1 MILKRNFQEDK
12 NKTLNKM
19 LIQDMKLKQQNKL
32 KKQDKIKLKHRK
44 ENKKSKR

>member
-19 LIQDMKLKQQNKL
+19 LIQDMKLKHQNKF

>member
-19 LIQDMKLKQQNKL
+19 QIQDMKLKHQNKL

-44 ENKKSKR
+44 EKKSKR